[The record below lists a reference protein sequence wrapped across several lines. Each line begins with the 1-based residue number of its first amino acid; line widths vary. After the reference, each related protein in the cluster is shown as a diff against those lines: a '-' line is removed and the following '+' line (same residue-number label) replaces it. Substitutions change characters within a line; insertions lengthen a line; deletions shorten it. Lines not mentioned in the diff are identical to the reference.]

1 MKTRLL
7 FASLALAVISASGV
21 RAEGTQPAP
30 AAPPAAKPEKPE
42 TELEQTMGRMS
53 KDWRVVRKAAK
64 DGKLSPA
71 LAPVV
76 ASVRKNA
83 AAAVKLTPQLEG
95 EKPAGDRAKFHADYL
110 AQLKKLDAKLAELE
124 AALKANEIAQADK
137 LVGDVGDIIKSGH
150 HDFKKPDEH
159 EKDHGKH

>member
-7 FASLALAVISASGV
+7 FASLALAVLFASGV

-30 AAPPAAKPEKPE
+30 ATPPAAKHEKPE
-42 TELEQTMGRMS
+42 TELEQTMGKMS
-53 KDWRVVRKAAK
+53 KDWRQVRKAAK

-83 AAAVKLTPQLEG
+83 VAAAKLTPQLEG
-95 EKPAGDRAKFHADYL
+95 EKPAGDRAKFHTDYL

-124 AALKANEIAQADK
+124 AALTANDMAKAGK
-137 LVGDVGDIIKSGH
+137 LVGDVGDIVKSGH
-150 HDFKKPDEH
+150 HEFKKPDEH
-159 EKDHGKH
+159 EKEHGKH